1 MAPNLLVATQ
11 TLFTPHKWFTRKS
24 SEKSVRRSEHWNDPM
39 PGTYEY
45 IPGRGWYLARPDAAD
60 GSPGERLEKPRPVKY
75 SRVLRRYLFDA
86 EYQRRKL
93 SGEITD
99 SHGKVRE
106 AGFFLLDDGIAWVNC
121 WNHKGE
127 FVPGPYERWVIDE
140 RNEKFR
146 KMLKGDDPEWRK
158 KHTTTRRTSG
168 DRPRRSASVDSD
180 EDDKNRVYQI
190 PSVGHSRPASTI
202 DMMLNSPPASRPP
215 SPKNGMTRSEGVS
228 RVNSR
233 VNSGANSCAN
243 SIIGVKLASRPSNL
257 RENSSSEAD
266 TPVSVGS
273 SSTTISNMA
282 AACSAHHHQS
292 LAAAVSSRLEEQ
304 SLAQQRV
311 H

>member
-11 TLFTPHKWFTRKS
+11 TLFTPHKWFSRKP
-24 SEKSVRRSEHWNDPM
+24 SEKSVRRSEHWADPL

-45 IPGRGWYLARPDAAD
+45 IPGRGWYLTRPDATD
-60 GSPGERLEKPRPVKY
+60 GGPGERLEKPRLVKY
-75 SRVLRRYLFDA
+75 SRVLRRYLFEN

-106 AGFFLLDDGIAWVNC
+106 VGFFQLDDGIAWVNC

-127 FVPGPYERWVIDE
+127 FIPGPYERWVIDE

-158 KHTTTRRTSG
+158 KNHASRRMNA
-168 DRPRRSASVDSD
+168 RRRESAESD

-202 DMMLNSPPASRPP
+202 DMFLNSPPVSRPP
-215 SPKNGMTRSEGVS
+215 SPRSVVPRSEGAT
-228 RVNSR
+228 R

-243 SIIGVKLASRPSNL
+243 SIKLATRPSNL
-257 RENSSSEAD
+257 RENSSSSESE
-266 TPVSVGS
+266 TPVSVDS
-273 SSTTISNMA
+273 SSTAVSNNDGA
-282 AACSAHHHQS
+282 YSVAHHHQS
-292 LAAAVSSRLEEQ
+292 IAAAVSSRLEEQ
-304 SLAQQRV
+304 KLAQQTV